1 MTDNIIL
8 PITLTPSQK
17 RVADLCVKLL
27 PHFKILVIKGE
38 MSTGKYIV
46 AREVFQRVQAE
57 VVVFDLCEFAGNL
70 VEELSSQYI
79 IRYLDGLLSVLLKKM
94 DPASDLPEISRKRQR
109 VTLSNEFVN
118 LSLGAIKSEPKRTGI
133 IYIRH
138 YNRITDVLND
148 SNTKLR
154 FLLPLILKTFAEKLP
169 DHIKILITAHGCI
182 LPECLH
188 WTVELITTRDDMKQ
202 ILQTRISNFH
212 LIERLLKISRTVPV
226 GRILFCVNYAIA
238 ICNIAIC
245 TTAIINNPDEE
256 DDFVEAYRKALSK
269 FSGTVVDVDKNVPL
283 PVVESDLVGLEGIL
297 DEIRTSIINPMNM
310 PYLPIKKGM
319 LLCGPPGTGKSST
332 GRWLAHQIK
341 GKFYS
346 IGNDVGKDLID
357 VFDSTVRKAR
367 DNAPAVIF
375 IDDCDT
381 MFDHDEIYRSFLTI
395 LDGLETNKRTDVC
408 VILTCMNLKKIP
420 ASLIRGGRL
429 EMVLITE
436 LPQSNHIQII
446 LKKSLPKM
454 IATLTEFDPI
464 IATSVE
470 SMVTPELIQ
479 HLSLKMCGWNYAD
492 IRRCVDDITRLIVAG
507 KEPNLYYLFDTC
519 IKQINQQYT
528 LCGKCESTDVNDQPH
543 NAYIS

>member
-1 MTDNIIL
+1 MTDSGATV
-8 PITLTPSQK
+8 PITLTTSQK
-17 RVADLCVKLL
+17 TVVDLGLKLL

-38 MSTGKYIV
+38 TSSGKYVV
-46 AREVFQRVQAE
+46 ARELFRRLQAE
-57 VVVFDLCEFAGNL
+57 VVAFDLCDFAGNL

-79 IRYLDGLLSVLLKKM
+79 IRYLDGLLNVLIKNM
-94 DPASDLPEISRKRQR
+94 NPGTEPSHKRQR
-109 VTLSNEFVN
+109 LTNDFLN
-118 LSLGAIKSEPKRTGI
+118 LSLGIAPKRIGI

-154 FLLPLILKTFAEKLP
+154 FLLPLILKTFIEKLP
-169 DHIKILITAHGCI
+169 DHIKVVITAHGCI

-188 WTVELITTRDDMKQ
+188 WSIELTTTREDMYT
-202 ILQTRISNFH
+202 ILQTQISNEH
-212 LIERLLKISRTVPV
+212 LIDRLLKISRTVPV
-226 GRILFCVNYAIA
+226 GRILFCLNYA
-238 ICNIAIC
+238 
-245 TTAIINNPDEE
+245 TAMSSMNDE
-256 DDFVEAYRKALSK
+256 DYFVETYRKALSK
-269 FSGTVVDVDKNVPL
+269 FSGLVVDVDKNVPL
-283 PVVESDLVGLEGIL
+283 PVDSDLVGLDSIL

-357 VFDSTVRKAR
+357 VFDSTVRRAR
-367 DNAPAVIF
+367 ENAPAVIF

-395 LDGLETNKRTDVC
+395 LDGLETNKRNDVC

-436 LPQSNHIQII
+436 LPTCRNIQTS
-446 LKKSLPKM
+446 LEKGLPKM
-454 IATLTEFDPI
+454 TSIITEFDPI
-464 IATSVE
+464 LATTVQT
-470 SMVTPELIQ
+470 MMTPELLN
-479 HLSLKMCGWNYAD
+479 HLAIKMSGWNYAD
-492 IRRCVDDITRLIVAG
+492 IRRCINDVTRLLVAG
-507 KEPNLYYLFDTC
+507 KDPHLEQLFDGC
-519 IKQINQQYT
+519 IRKINTQYT
-528 LCGKCESTDVNDQPH
+528 LCGKCESTDVHDHPH